1 MLLERQRCGD
11 PRAAAGSTL
20 RVMKRLARVLVA
32 ALALASA
39 PALRAQATDAPA
51 LLAADPSLTGP
62 YAGTVL
68 FVVSAEHGSHLGFV
82 LNRPT
87 ATPVA
92 DVLPEVADAV
102 KVASPVYFGGP
113 FQRATVSALVR
124 SPVRPTEEAV
134 QALPDLYIVRGR
146 DEASLVA
153 ERVPTRARFFVGFV
167 LWERGELQA
176 ELASR
181 TWIVAEPDVDLVING
196 SADTL
201 WQRVLERVQTM
212 VALR

>member
-1 MLLERQRCGD
+1 MNRF
-11 PRAAAGSTL
+11 
-20 RVMKRLARVLVA
+20 ARILVL

-39 PALRAQATDAPA
+39 PGAHAQRTDAPA
-51 LLAADPSLTGP
+51 LLAADPSISGP

-68 FVVSAEHGSHLGFV
+68 FVVPAENGSHLGFV

-92 DVLPEVADAV
+92 EMLAEVPEAD
-102 KVASPVYFGGP
+102 KVVSPVYFGGP
-113 FQRATVSALVR
+113 FQRATVSALVL
-124 SPVRPTEEAV
+124 SPLRPTEDAV
-134 QALPDLYIVRGR
+134 RVLPDLYLVRGR
-146 DEASLVA
+146 EEAELVA
-153 ERVPTRARFFVGFV
+153 GRVPSRARFFVGQV
-167 LWERGELQA
+167 RWARGELQA

-181 TWIVAEPDVDLVING
+181 AWIVAEPDVELVING